1 VEYDRSRFSHQ
12 LWFLL
17 HEISYTKGGINMRVM
32 ERGGG
37 YNKETNYQVVP
48 KALRTT
54 SFVPPTA
61 GVNALLETARRKKA
75 YAIRGI

>member
-1 VEYDRSRFSHQ
+1 
-12 LWFLL
+12 
-17 HEISYTKGGINMRVM
+17 MRVM
-32 ERGGG
+32 EPDGR

-54 SFVPPTA
+54 SVVPPTA
-61 GVNALLETARRKKA
+61 GVNTLLETARRKKA